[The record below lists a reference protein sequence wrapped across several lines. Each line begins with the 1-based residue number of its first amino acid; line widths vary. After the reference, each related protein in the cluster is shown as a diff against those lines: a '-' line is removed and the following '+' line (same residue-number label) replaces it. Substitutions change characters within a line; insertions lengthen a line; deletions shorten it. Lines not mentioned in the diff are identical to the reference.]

1 MSAIWQRQRSGKGRE
16 ISAALEADVHLNII
30 GCRIMTLIATLST
43 DCRLLM
49 HIVSSAP

>member
-1 MSAIWQRQRSGKGRE
+1 MAAIWRRQRAGKGRE
-16 ISAALEADVHLNII
+16 ISAALKADVHLNIT

-43 DCRLLM
+43 DRRLLV